1 MNDMDANVAKIAEYV
16 SRVRYEDLPPDVV
29 HDAKRRII
37 DTLGCGLGAFDAE
50 PCRIA
55 RRIAGRSEVAGG
67 AHVLGTRERV
77 LLELGAFANGVM
89 MRYLDGNDSYPGG
102 GGHASDTIAAI
113 LAAAS
118 TTGASGRQVITA
130 VTAAYDVFYNLYTAA
145 KMRDQG
151 WDHVFYIAVAS
162 AAGAASI
169 FGLDR
174 ERTAHAIALAITPN
188 LALEVTRRGHL
199 SMWKGCAGG
208 NAARNGAFAALLAAE
223 GMTGPDK
230 PIEGTH
236 GLWHMVGQ
244 FQIADFP
251 VGERP
256 YRIKQANL
264 KFFLS
269 EYHSQSPIEAAVKLH
284 EQVAPGDIE
293 AVTVH
298 TYRFARQEIADSREK
313 WRPTTRES
321 ADHSLPYIVAAV
333 LTDGRFNDAIFAPER
348 IADPALHALMD
359 KITVEEDP
367 ELTAQFPA
375 KVPCRIEVRTRDGA
389 LKRVTIEYPRG
400 HHRNPMSDAEVETK
414 FLDLAARVLPAA
426 RAKALLQL
434 LWGLDH
440 QPSLEPVF
448 AAALI
453 EGP

>member
-1 MNDMDANVAKIAEYV
+1 MDANVARIADYV

-55 RRIAGRSEVAGG
+55 RKIASRSEVSGG
-67 AHVLGTRERV
+67 AHLLGTRQRV

-118 TTGASGRQVITA
+118 STGASGRQVITA
-130 VTAAYDVFYNLYTAA
+130 VAAAYDVFYNLYTAA

-199 SMWKGCAGG
+199 SMWKGSAGG

-251 VGERP
+251 GGDRP

-269 EYHSQSPIEAAVKLH
+269 EYHSQSPIEAAMKLH
-284 EQVAPGDIE
+284 GQVAPEDIE

-298 TYRFARQEIADSREK
+298 TYKFAQQEIADGREK

-333 LTDGRFNDAIFAPER
+333 LTDGRFSDEIFAPAR

-359 KITVEEDP
+359 KIAVEEDP
-367 ELTAQFPA
+367 ELTRQFPA
-375 KVPCRIEVRTRDGA
+375 KVPCRIEVTTRRGERKSA
-389 LKRVTIEYPRG
+389 VIEFPRG
-400 HHRNPMSDAEVETK
+400 HHRNPMSDAEVEAK
-414 FLDLAARVLPAA
+414 FGELAERFLPTA
-426 RAKALLQL
+426 RARALLQL
-434 LWGLDH
+434 LWELDR
-440 QPSLEPVF
+440 QSSLDPVYE
-448 AAALI
+448 AARI
-453 EGP
+453 EYA

>member
-1 MNDMDANVAKIAEYV
+1 
-16 SRVRYEDLPPDVV
+16 
-29 HDAKRRII
+29 
-37 DTLGCGLGAFDAE
+37 
-50 PCRIA
+50 
-55 RRIAGRSEVAGG
+55 
-67 AHVLGTRERV
+67 
-77 LLELGAFANGVM
+77 

-118 TTGASGRQVITA
+118 TTGANGRQVITA

-145 KMRDQG
+145 KMRDLG

-174 ERTAHAIALAITPN
+174 ERTAHALALAITPN

-199 SMWKGCAGG
+199 SMWKGSAGG

-230 PIEGTH
+230 PIEGAH

-251 VGERP
+251 GSDRP

-269 EYHSQSPIEAAVKLH
+269 EYHSQSPIEAAMQLH
-284 EQVAPGDIE
+284 GQVAAADIA

-298 TYRFARQEIADSREK
+298 TYKFAQQEIADGREK

-333 LTDGRFNDAIFAPER
+333 LTDGHFSDAIFAPER

-359 KITVEEDP
+359 RIAVEEDP
-367 ELTAQFPA
+367 ELTRQFPA
-375 KVPCRIEVRTRDGA
+375 KVPCRIEVTTRRGERKNA
-389 LKRVTIEYPRG
+389 VIEFPRG
-400 HHRNPMSDAEVETK
+400 HHRNPMSDAEVEAK
-414 FLDLAARVLPAA
+414 FSALAGRFLPAA
-426 RAKALLQL
+426 RARALLRL
-434 LWGLDH
+434 LWDLDR
-440 QPSLEPVF
+440 QPSLGPVF
-448 AAALI
+448 EAAHI
-453 EGP
+453 EHA